1 MLLLILLFVL
11 PDYAVQK
18 VSHEVTKLSLQFS
31 KAPYPEVKE
40 TCTVLNELKSCYTQ
54 LLAVYYHLSKEVG
67 TGLHKELNVAVKK
80 IMNSLFEVIKS
91 LKNLSTKG

>member
-1 MLLLILLFVL
+1 MLLILLFLL

-67 TGLHKELNVAVKK
+67 AGLHKELNLAVKK
-80 IMNSLFEVIKS
+80 IMYSLFEVIKS